1 MKSEAS
7 CDHYYNSSRW
17 EELGRRELETEGSGP
32 LTPSLSTGLSSLQP
46 SNADEHVKC
55 EKKNKESS
63 VVKQELYLLQYRACQ
78 PGSQQDAEDTAGELD
93 QGAEG
98 RLTRAW
104 AATEEPRD
112 DQALRARQWPVPTHA

>member
-1 MKSEAS
+1 MKSEVS

-46 SNADEHVKC
+46 PNADEHVKC

-93 QGAEG
+93 QGARDG
-98 RLTRAW
+98 SHRPGQQRRNQGTTR
-104 AATEEPRD
+104 
-112 DQALRARQWPVPTHA
+112 H